1 MISKA
6 MQRRRVITLATFA
19 TVLPLTASAE
29 VEELVV
35 TAEHREANLQE
46 VPIAITG
53 LSEAT
58 LEKRNIQEVGNIGPS
73 VPNLLT
79 TKSSSSPANVRVFMR
94 GLGQGESMMP
104 TAEGTVGMYIDDA
117 YVARTNGSNQKLLD
131 IERVEVLRGP
141 QGTLYGRNTIS
152 GAMKFITRK
161 PREETRLDASL
172 SGGSYSENSANRVE
186 GKVSGAMPI
195 GDGWGIGG
203 ALVYSDQDGY
213 MERYSAPDTPT
224 GEKIGDR
231 EYTGARF
238 QLSYFGSDFFD
249 MDMSIAATQDESD
262 ALYITPLNPD
272 GSTLTGGDMYTTMTS
287 QDQYADADQINGNAT
302 LTWHFDNF
310 DLKSITTVRDIEN
323 NSHIDIS
330 GSDRWYI
337 TTFIDS
343 TQISQELQALGTAF
357 NDKLD
362 WIVGGFYM
370 NEDSDVDS
378 NNVIAGVFTNQ
389 QIYNTELD
397 SYAVFGQATWH
408 FTDQF
413 GMTLGGRYTKDEKSL
428 DGEVIAA
435 APPSLGWVSGTTSQ
449 DEDWKEFTPKL
460 GVDYQANDNTLLYAS
475 VSKGFQAGGYQAR
488 AFSIDDMESIF
499 DPATV
504 WTYELGAKL
513 DMLDNR
519 VRLNAAFFHNDFDD
533 MQLLSLNLDAGGG
546 TIVQNAAEATV
557 HGFEFE
563 LFATPVDRLNLFA
576 TLATAWSDYQ
586 ELDQSAIDKGI
597 SYGDDVPGTPELTVS
612 VGGDYSFPVFSGEMS
627 VGGDY
632 YHQKKHQ
639 PGTATTVAVMVPN
652 IDLINAFVRYTT
664 QDETWDFTLAGKN
677 LTDEEYHFTG
687 FQFGSFQSAYVAD
700 PRQIMLTAQYHLR

>member
-1 MISKA
+1 MNSKST
-6 MQRRRVITLATFA
+6 QRSLIVALAAFS

-53 LSEAT
+53 LSETT
-58 LEKRNIQEVGNIGPS
+58 LQNRIILDVDSIGPN

-94 GLGQGESMMP
+94 GLGQSESMMP

-131 IERVEVLRGP
+131 IERIEVLRGP

-161 PREETRLDASL
+161 PGEETRLDASV
-172 SGGSYSENSANRVE
+172 SGGAYSENSAGTVE
-186 GKVSGAMPI
+186 GKISGSMPI

-203 ALVYSDQDGY
+203 ALIYSDQDGY

-231 EYTGARF
+231 EFYGGRL
-238 QLSYFGSDFFD
+238 QLSYFGSDFFE
-249 MDMSIAATQDESD
+249 MDASIAATQDESD
-262 ALYITPLNPD
+262 ALYITPLNAD
-272 GSTLTGGDMYTTMTS
+272 GTPLTGGDMYTTLTS
-287 QDQYADADQINGNAT
+287 EDQFADADQVNGNAT

-310 DLKSITTVRDIEN
+310 DLKSITSIRDIEN

-330 GSDRWYI
+330 GQDSWYI
-337 TTFIDS
+337 TTFIDT

-357 NDKLD
+357 NDQLD

-378 NNVIAGVFTNQ
+378 NNVVAGIFTNQ

-413 GMTLGGRYTKDEKSL
+413 GMTLGGRYTKDEKTF

-435 APPSLGWVSGTTSQ
+435 GPPSWVSGTANEK
-449 DEDWKEFTPKL
+449 EDWEEFTPKL
-460 GVDYQANDNTLLYAS
+460 GLDYQANDSTLLYGS
-475 VSKGFQAGGYQAR
+475 VSKGFQAGGFQAR
-488 AFSIDDMESIF
+488 AFSVTDLDNTF
-499 DPATV
+499 DPTTV

-519 VRLNAAFFHNDFDD
+519 VRLNAAFFHNDYDD
-533 MQLLSLNLDAGGG
+533 LQINSLNAEAGGG

-563 LFATPVDRLNLFA
+563 LFVTPSDGLNLFA

-586 ELDQSAIDKGI
+586 ELDSSLDGRVAF
-597 SYGDDVPGTPELTVS
+597 GDDVPGTPELTVT
-612 VGGDYSFPVFSGEMS
+612 VGGDYSWSVGGGEMS
-627 VGGDY
+627 VGGDF

-639 PGTATTVAVMVPN
+639 PGTSTSPATIVPN
-652 IDLINAFVRYTT
+652 IDLVNAYARYTT
-664 QDETWDFTLAGKN
+664 QDEKWDFTLAGKN

-687 FQFGSFQSAYVAD
+687 FQFSSFQSGYVAD
-700 PRQIMLTAQYHLR
+700 PLQIMLSARYHLR